1 MSNTY
6 NADKE
11 SRRLNDSV
19 AVNINM
25 KNRWS
30 EVNDWCQALT
40 SALAVVVIIFA
51 FIFRI
56 VMVDGT
62 SMVPTLHDR
71 DRLVISSLFCNPKND
86 DIVVLS
92 TEGNNSHPIIK
103 RVIGMDGQTVEID
116 YKNDV
121 VKVYDKDSTTP
132 KILDEPYINEK
143 DLRWSL
149 ISVPQGIEGNEPQ
162 LYFDK
167 NGRIEKAVYPVP
179 EGCYFVM
186 GDNRNDSKD
195 SRFPDVGFIER
206 DQIIGVALLRLF
218 PFESFGFVN

>member
-1 MSNTY
+1 MT
-6 NADKE
+6 E
-11 SRRLNDSV
+11 LFC
-19 AVNINM
+19 
-25 KNRWS
+25 
-30 EVNDWCQALT
+30 CQKKMC
-40 SALAVVVIIFA
+40 I
-51 FIFRI
+51 
-56 VMVDGT
+56 
-62 SMVPTLHDR
+62 R
-71 DRLVISSLFCNPKND
+71 DR
-86 DIVVLS
+86 
-92 TEGNNSHPIIK
+92 
-103 RVIGMDGQTVEID
+103 
-116 YKNDV
+116 
-121 VKVYDKDSTTP
+121 DSTTP

-206 DQIIGVALLRLF
+206 DQIIGCLLYTSRC
-218 PFESFGFVN
+218 V